1 MEKWQAL
8 STNRRLFDLGSR
20 LGSLEG
26 YLYSEEKVDKSYLKN
41 WLDNIEREFNQLPA
55 GLKQEIEG
63 DYLEILRKVEALP
76 LDLPR
81 GGELAEPL
89 KRLYGDKDADTL
101 QVTRMIGTLTLT
113 LKWRI

>member
-8 STNRRLFDLGSR
+8 STNRRLFDVGSR

-26 YLYSEEKVDKSYLKN
+26 YLYSEERVDKSYLKN
-41 WLDNIEREFNQLPA
+41 WLDNIDHEFNQLPP

-63 DYLEILRKVEALP
+63 DYLEILRKVEAL
-76 LDLPR
+76 
-81 GGELAEPL
+81 L

-101 QVTRMIGTLTLT
+101 QVARMIGTLKEQKKQPTFPGGDP
-113 LKWRI
+113 

>member
-1 MEKWQAL
+1 MDKWEAL

-41 WLDNIEREFNQLPA
+41 WLDNIDGEFNQLPP

-63 DYLEILRKVEALP
+63 DYLEILRKVEAL
-76 LDLPR
+76 
-81 GGELAEPL
+81 L

-101 QVTRMIGTLTLT
+101 QVTGMIGR
-113 LKWRI
+113 LKGQEKPQH

>member
-8 STNRRLFDLGSR
+8 STNRRLFDVGSR

-41 WLDNIEREFNQLPA
+41 WLDNIDREFNQLPP
-55 GLKQEIEG
+55 GLKQEIQG
-63 DYLEILRKVEALP
+63 DYLEILRKVEAL
-76 LDLPR
+76 
-81 GGELAEPL
+81 L

-101 QVTRMIGTLTLT
+101 QVTRMIGTLKEQKKQPTLPGGDP
-113 LKWRI
+113 

>member
-63 DYLEILRKVEALP
+63 DYLEILRKVEAL
-76 LDLPR
+76 
-81 GGELAEPL
+81 L

>member
-8 STNRRLFDLGSR
+8 STNRRLFDVGSR

-26 YLYSEEKVDKSYLKN
+26 YLYSEEKVDKGYLKN
-41 WLDNIEREFNQLPA
+41 WLDNIHREFNQLPP

-63 DYLEILRKVEALP
+63 DYLEILRKVEAL
-76 LDLPR
+76 
-81 GGELAEPL
+81 L

-101 QVTRMIGTLTLT
+101 QVTRMIGTL
-113 LKWRI
+113 KAEKK

>member
-1 MEKWQAL
+1 VEKWQTL
-8 STNRRLFDLGSR
+8 SSTRQLFDLGSR

-63 DYLEILRKVEALP
+63 DYLEILRKVEAL
-76 LDLPR
+76 
-81 GGELAEPL
+81 L

-101 QVTRMIGTLTLT
+101 QVTRMIGTLKGHKKQPTFPGGDP
-113 LKWRI
+113 